1 MLGEVLDLGGP
12 GGEIAGEVEGGADDD
27 LGNFVLAGEAGEVA
41 EVFATGFAVEGKEG
55 LGGVAERVGEG
66 YADADFADVE
76 GEGAGHPYGLTLS
89 MEMLRFQ

>member
-1 MLGEVLDLGGP
+1 
-12 GGEIAGEVEGGADDD
+12 
-27 LGNFVLAGEAGEVA
+27 
-41 EVFATGFAVEGKEG
+41 